1 MLKKI
6 DKKTLHKIVTGYSF
20 LAPNIIGF
28 LIFTLIPVIV
38 CFIFAFCK
46 WDMSSP
52 MKFVGLRNFIE
63 LFQDGD
69 FWYFLYNTVFF
80 MLAIPLG
87 MAISLIMALLLNQ
100 KLKAMVIFRTVY
112 FLPVVSSLIAAAMVW
127 RWIFNSDYGLLNYF
141 LLKIGFT
148 NVPDWLNSTFWAK
161 PAIIIMSVWQGAGYN
176 MLLYLAALQGIP
188 DSLYEAAS
196 IDGAGAWEKFWYVTW
211 PMLSFVNFF
220 IVTMSIITGFQAF
233 GVQYIMTQGGPLN
246 STMTIVYYIY
256 RNAFEW
262 FKMGYASAIA
272 WFLFV
277 LMFGLTYF
285 NFRMRKNEGY
295 SLL

>member
-1 MLKKI
+1 MKSA
-6 DKKTLHKIVTGYSF
+6 DKKKFTQIITGYSF
-20 LAPNIIGF
+20 LTPNIIGF
-28 LIFTLIPVIV
+28 LTFTLIPVIV
-38 CFIFAFCK
+38 CFVFAFCE

-52 MKFVGLRNFIE
+52 MKFVGFKNFIE
-63 LFQDGD
+63 LFKDKD

-80 MLAIPLG
+80 MLAVPLG
-87 MAISLIMALLLNQ
+87 MALSLIMALLLNQ
-100 KLKAMVIFRTVY
+100 KLKGMVVFRTAY
-112 FLPVVSSLIAAAMVW
+112 FLPVVSSLIAVAMVW

-141 LLKIGFT
+141 LLKIGF
-148 NVPDWLNSTFWAK
+148 NSIPNWLNSTFWAR

-196 IDGAGAWEKFWYVTW
+196 IDGAGSWEKFWYVTW

-220 IVTMSIITGFQAF
+220 IVTMSIIGGFQAF

-256 RNAFEW
+256 KNAFEW
-262 FKMGYASAIA
+262 FKMGYASSIA
-272 WFLFV
+272 WFLFI
-277 LMFGLTYF
+277 LMFGITYI
-285 NFRMRKNEGY
+285 NFRMRKTEGY